1 MMAGNARSN
10 PVGSLPASPPP
21 ARQPP
26 DVRESGSYAPAFPG
40 VHNMPAPATA
50 RTDDESDATYGI
62 YNDPDESNTLSPSPP
77 RGSRSPMLTG
87 NNTSTVMQL
96 TGNSKSSGSSGQG
109 IFIPNT
115 NKQKISNKYTNY
127 NNTAGEEGSWNET
140 TVEDAESDHVT
151 DGEKLEGKHSMMPPG
166 PRRGGPPPPPPP
178 LPRGAGGHQTPMSSS
193 RGSFHIPPMD
203 ASASGFRSAH
213 GQFVPPGAKTPSMP
227 PPATRGM
234 PSASAWGIPPGMPP
248 SGIPSVSPSGAVT
261 PSGMPPVMPFGMQ
274 SDNILPRGQ
283 PPSYFAAPFRGPAP
297 AHGQA
302 SQVGPYAL
310 AIPGRSQPPT
320 PGGRIGIP
328 LPPPPPREDD
338 SAFVRRVR
346 LIYMDR
352 VMREHQKQDL
362 GDLEAAGKPVPD
374 WVFSVSAVIPYICV
388 AILVGGLV
396 LIVVIYALQFESW
409 QETQWYSASG
419 LGLCMVVFLLDV
431 IRAVVIT
438 IVELRKFEI
447 RKRSRAGDFIVR
459 KVQRIGPDGKTQAA
473 AVQPKTK
480 PRATAAIPRV
490 APKFID
496 MNRPSFLTAT
506 TAPGP
511 PPP

>member
-1 MMAGNARSN
+1 
-10 PVGSLPASPPP
+10 
-21 ARQPP
+21 
-26 DVRESGSYAPAFPG
+26 
-40 VHNMPAPATA
+40 
-50 RTDDESDATYGI
+50 
-62 YNDPDESNTLSPSPP
+62 
-77 RGSRSPMLTG
+77 
-87 NNTSTVMQL
+87 
-96 TGNSKSSGSSGQG
+96 
-109 IFIPNT
+109 
-115 NKQKISNKYTNY
+115 
-127 NNTAGEEGSWNET
+127 
-140 TVEDAESDHVT
+140 
-151 DGEKLEGKHSMMPPG
+151 
-166 PRRGGPPPPPPP
+166 
-178 LPRGAGGHQTPMSSS
+178 MSSS

-203 ASASGFRSAH
+203 GSGFRSF
-213 GQFVPPGAKTPSMP
+213 GRPPGAKTPSMP

-234 PSASAWGIPPGMPP
+234 PPWGMPP
-248 SGIPSVSPSGAVT
+248 SGAASVSASGAAT

-283 PPSYFAAPFRGPAP
+283 PPNYFVAPFRGPAP
-297 AHGQA
+297 AHGQGA
-302 SQVGPYAL
+302 VGPYAL
-310 AIPGRSQPPT
+310 AIPGRAQPPT
-320 PGGRIGIP
+320 PPGGRMGIP

-374 WVFSVSAVIPYICV
+374 WVFSLSAVIPYICV

-459 KVQRIGPDGKTQAA
+459 KVQRVGPDGKSPA

-496 MNRPSFLTAT
+496 MNRPSFLTAPPDPPPEAPSPGSRGRVAAPPGAGSPVGRKQVAIPFGQPDPN
-506 TAPGP
+506 APGY
-511 PPP
+511 